1 MERMLP
7 VRIVN
12 AFTHDPSGGNP
23 AGVCVL
29 DAPLED
35 SVMQE
40 VAKHVN
46 LSETAFVVPVGG
58 EDVGRFSLRWFTPTT
73 EVPLCGHGTLA
84 TSHALFESGTAT
96 VERLV
101 FNTLSGDLIVTRCG
115 DDSGDSGDGGGEG
128 GGSGDGSGDG
138 SSSGAHGGSGGS
150 AGRSKYRMEFPLG
163 EPVVV
168 TFPSE
173 LVQVRGSWIVD
184 RVPRVLLACSLARSQ
199 RDGEPPSPRPH
210 PVPWPPQ
217 RILDGFGLPHD
228 CEGAVVQT
236 SFCQKTKKLLVA
248 VDSLALILRAVVHC
262 DRLLAID
269 FPDSCPVRGVALT
282 TSNKLATTTLPSL
295 SDPQPARCYSKYDFV
310 SRYFSPWNGIPEDPV
325 TGSAHTCLA
334 AYWSRKLGKDDLLAF
349 QASAR
354 GGEVRVVVVRED
366 GDEGRER
373 IATRV
378 ILEGSAVTCETRSV
392 ACAVAM

>member
-173 LVQVRGSWIVD
+173 LV
-184 RVPRVLLACSLARSQ
+184 
-199 RDGEPPSPRPH
+199 
-210 PVPWPPQ
+210 Q